1 MVIKIKHEELKQ
13 VKDVMKKDAD
23 LLVGEIDIL
32 IAQIEKLKTIWQGQ
46 DANVFYNH
54 MMDYTSKMK
63 TIPAAMTRISEYINK
78 VNNRYADS
86 DRAFS
91 RQLRTEVDEDEPN
104 RNN

>member
-23 LLVGEIDIL
+23 LLVSEIDVL
-32 IAQIEKLKTIWQGQ
+32 ISQVERLKTIWQGQ
-46 DANVFYNH
+46 DSDVFYNH
-54 MMDYTSKMK
+54 MMDYTNKMK
-63 TIPAAMTRISEYINK
+63 NIPNAMTRISEYINK
-78 VNNRYADS
+78 VNIRYTDS

-91 RQLRTEVDEDEPN
+91 RQLQTEVDDNEPN